1 MGCDCIDFKIMN
13 FVIFLYCL
21 LFYNKF
27 IFVEYMWIWERYKI
41 VYLNIENIK
50 MYEIKYMV
58 ILLFYLF
65 ECSEVGYNIYI
76 WYNVC

>member
-1 MGCDCIDFKIMN
+1 MGCDYIDFNIMN

-21 LFYNKF
+21 LFYSKF
-27 IFVEYMWIWERYKI
+27 IFVEYMWIWERYKV

-65 ECSEVGYNIYI
+65 ECSDVSYNIYI

>member
-1 MGCDCIDFKIMN
+1 MGCDYIDFNIMD

-21 LFYNKF
+21 LFYSKF
-27 IFVEYMWIWERYKI
+27 IFVEYMWIWERYKV

-65 ECSEVGYNIYI
+65 ECSDVSYNIYI